1 MILINSTNFLNGN
14 VPCDWADVSEV
25 AERHEVVY
33 DEGAVLVLF
42 GYQVLLDQNFN
53 PKLVTV
59 KEYCKHNC
67 TYVRKAIHKLLKHI
81 KVN

>member
-25 AERHEVVY
+25 AERYEVVY

-42 GYQVLLDQNFN
+42 GY
-53 PKLVTV
+53 
-59 KEYCKHNC
+59 
-67 TYVRKAIHKLLKHI
+67 
-81 KVN
+81 